1 VIIAFNDNGS
11 DLSGAMTQATI
22 FCPRRPVSQAQT
34 GRALRKIHCSDTLK
48 QGDRHP

>member
-22 FCPRRPVSQAQT
+22 FCPRCPVSQAQT
-34 GRALRKIHCSDTLK
+34 GPADCF
-48 QGDRHP
+48 DRLLLCEGEA